1 MFNWFLSTKK
11 EKNVVID
18 TTSISENLDGSHE
31 VDDSQESDGSQEV
44 TFIPQ
49 APTANYQIAQQIKR
63 TVYDPVHYLH
73 PEGLDN
79 EIYSAFQNRMMRNI
93 LLQRDIDREEELT
106 QIRAEQKVKKERKI
120 REQQALKEQVVY
132 TSFLIENAIKEMKM
146 FAASQQYVEQ
156 ISDVEEQISDVEEQ
170 ISDVE
175 EQISD
180 VEEQISDVEEQ
191 ISDVEEQISDVEKQ
205 ELQEYHL
212 QQDEQNEQNE
222 HMKRLRSSSE
232 QSEEIETIDWD
243 TKLCEWGLD
252 SSSAFINYNYLDDTN
267 WNANPTFSYHNND
280 FLDNGPVNSCDL
292 LEIVVDKCDN
302 SFSVT
307 IEDMNRISEELS
319 VWDDKEEEEEEE
331 VKEQNIM
338 NEIDYKNK
346 NGKKEMAQIVPEYPE
361 GYLEINIGPMFSGKS
376 TKSLFK
382 LTSMADQRFRCLYV
396 NSVKDVRKSESSDN
410 MVSTHNSSYSKT
422 SPKITCIKVANLS
435 EVSVSNFD
443 YIAVD
448 ELQFFDDA
456 FDIILSWLNMGKY
469 VIVASLDGDC
479 YRRKFGC
486 VLDLIPYSNE
496 VTKLNAYC
504 DICRDNYKI
513 LNRAPFTARMTSD
526 TSAELVGGSDLYK
539 AMCRKCHD
547 FHLDVTVA
555 HL

>member
-18 TTSISENLDGSHE
+18 ATSLSEDLNDSH
-31 VDDSQESDGSQEV
+31 EV

-49 APTANYQIAQQIKR
+49 PPTANYEIAQQIKR

-79 EIYSAFQNRMMRNI
+79 EIYSAFQERMMRNI
-93 LLQRDIDREEELT
+93 LLQRDIDREEELR
-106 QIRAEQKVKKERKI
+106 QIRVEQKVRRQREQ
-120 REQQALKEQVVY
+120 REQQAIKEEVAY
-132 TSFLIENAIKEMKM
+132 NSFLIENAIQEMKM
-146 FAASQQYVEQ
+146 FAANQQDIESDIESSEDVEQ
-156 ISDVEEQISDVEEQ
+156 ISDVEEELEEKLQ
-170 ISDVE
+170 E
-175 EQISD
+175 ELED
-180 VEEQISDVEEQ
+180 D
-191 ISDVEEQISDVEKQ
+191 Q

-212 QQDEQNEQNE
+212 EQDE
-222 HMKRLRSSSE
+222 HMKRLRSSTEGSE
-232 QSEEIETIDWD
+232 ESEESEEKEEKEEIETIDWD
-243 TKLCEWGLD
+243 AKVCEWGLNN
-252 SSSAFINYNYLDDTN
+252 SSAFINYNYLDDTH
-267 WNANPTFSYHNND
+267 WNANPTFSYQND
-280 FLDNGPVNSCDL
+280 NILDNAPVAYCDL

-302 SFSVT
+302 SFDSQSKCTSDVT

-319 VWDDKEEEEEEE
+319 IWDDKEVE
-331 VKEQNIM
+331 VNEMKT

-346 NGKKEMAQIVPEYPE
+346 NGNKEMAQITPEYPE

-396 NSVKDVRKSESSDN
+396 NSIKDVRKSESSDN

-422 SPKITCIKVANLS
+422 SPKITCVKVANLS
-435 EVSVSNFD
+435 EVSVFNFD

-456 FDIILSWLNMGKY
+456 FDTVLSWLNMGKY

-486 VLDLIPYSNE
+486 VLDLIPYANE

-555 HL
+555 RL